1 MNNPVPERKIIII
14 TTLAH
19 SLVHICEL
27 SFPAVAVLVASS
39 LLGDPTAYQKIGFA
53 YFIATFLFGAMS
65 ILGGFLTDRLGAR
78 RVVLIYL
85 LGSGMSLILVGL
97 SVSYFLLVVSL
108 GLLGFFIGLY
118 HPAGNVL
125 ISLGARKTGLAMGIH
140 GMGGN
145 FGLALSPFLASFL
158 AEQLD
163 WRKGFMILG
172 LLPLIFSLYILWD
185 KKIELEFERPSE
197 ASSLDPLFSKNNFSR
212 SLLILFI
219 MSILNGMCYRGF
231 ITFLPAY
238 FRTELSQG
246 LVPGV
251 SALLQAGGFTSLVLV
266 LGILGQF
273 LGGRLADR
281 FSREVLYTLC
291 FLCSA
296 PFLFLLGWLKNS
308 PLIISALIFAL
319 IYFANQPSGNFLV
332 ADYSKKHL
340 RGRIFGWFFFM
351 NFGAGSIMS
360 WLAGILGEKLSLN
373 SIFILLA
380 LILALAG
387 ILGLVLIKN
396 RKSREKPEI

>member
-1 MNNPVPERKIIII
+1 MNKSFQETKIIII
-14 TTLAH
+14 TSVAH
-19 SLVHICEL
+19 SLVHISEL
-27 SFPAVAVLVASS
+27 SFPAVAVLVASE

-65 ILGGFLTDRLGAR
+65 ILGGALTDRLGAR
-78 RVVLIYL
+78 RVVFIYL
-85 LGSGMSLILVGL
+85 VGSGLSLILVGL

-108 GLLGFFIGLY
+108 GLLGFFMGLY

-125 ISLGARKTGLAMGIH
+125 ISLGTRKTGLAMGIH

-185 KKIELEFERPSE
+185 KKIELRFEPLPESP
-197 ASSLDPLFSKNNFSR
+197 SLDPAPKNNFAR

-231 ITFLPAY
+231 TTFLPIY
-238 FRTELSQG
+238 FRSQISAG
-246 LVPGV
+246 LIPGF
-251 SALLQAGGFTSLVLV
+251 SALMQAGGFTTLVLV
-266 LGILGQF
+266 LGIFGQF

-281 FSREVLYTLC
+281 FSRELLYTLC

-308 PLIISALIFAL
+308 SLIISALIFAL
-319 IYFANQPSGNFLV
+319 IYFANQPSGNFLI
-332 ADYSKKHL
+332 ADYSKKEV
-340 RGRIFGWFFFM
+340 RGKIFGWFFFM

-360 WLAGILGEKLSLN
+360 WLAGMLGEKLSLN

-396 RKSREKPEI
+396 RISRKKPKI